1 MTHAAPARVVAD
13 LLSVRGA
20 AGRFLVPGDSRTTAA
35 RSLLSYNRL
44 RPLRVRAVRAAMGS
58 TLRLGAG
65 GLISEPRQMVAPP
78 DAPVLLD
85 HLASVLDVPRVVFAA
100 TEKGGSGFVT
110 PVLQLFT
117 PDGRNVGFAK
127 IGWDAVTDAMIR
139 TEADALERAARAG
152 WDSVSVPEVVWHG
165 EWEDLSLLVTAPMP
179 RTVRRLR
186 PSELPPISPLL
197 DVALLDGPTQRHR
210 VDMSTYWADARA
222 TAAHAIDAG
231 RTELADRLDA
241 VAREHE
247 AVELTFG
254 RWHGDW
260 VEWNLARAD
269 GRLFAWDW
277 AYSAPDVPFGFD
289 LLQFFHLRH
298 RVLREAPPAVAL
310 DPRRRRRATRPPP
323 ARHSRRRG
331 GRRHRA
337 ASHRGAAARGARA
350 PGPHRR
356 SAHEQPDRRGAD
368 RGRLHRCHRGRAR
381 GLAVSQGVEAPRP
394 RGRSGRGAQPGRLDH
409 LRDRELRAPRRT
421 HERARC
427 EARRTR

>member
-1 MTHAAPARVVAD
+1 VPAAATNDGWTAPPLSELIVRSPAVGALHTDQTTTESQTETEMNAAPTRVVAD

-20 AGRFLVPGDSRTTAA
+20 AGRFLVPGDSRNTAA

-44 RPLRVRAVRAAMGS
+44 RPFRVRTVRAAMGWA
-58 TLRLGAG
+58 LRLGAG
-65 GLISEPRQMVAPP
+65 GLLSEPRQMIAP
-78 DAPVLLD
+78 AEAAVLLD
-85 HLASVLDVPRVVFAA
+85 QLASVLGVPSVVFAA

-127 IGWDAVTDAMIR
+127 IGWDAVTAAMIR
-139 TEADALERAARAG
+139 TEADTLERAARAG
-152 WDSVSVPEVVWHG
+152 WDSVAVPEVVWHG

-186 PSELPPISPLL
+186 PSELPPIPPLL
-197 DVALLDGPTQRHR
+197 DVVMLDGPTQRHR
-210 VDMSTYWADARA
+210 VDASTYWSDACATAARA
-222 TAAHAIDAG
+222 TEAG
-231 RTELADRLDA
+231 RTELADHLDA

-260 VEWNLARAD
+260 VEWNLAQAD

-310 DPRRRRRATRPPP
+310 
-323 ARHSRRRG
+323 S
-331 GRRHRA
+331 RA
-337 ASHRGAAARGARA
+337 ADDARPGLRQLGIPTDEVGAVIALHHTEVLLREERALQAR
-350 PGPHRR
+350 
-356 SAHEQPDRRGAD
+356 SK
-368 RGRLHRCHRGRAR
+368 
-381 GLAVSQGVEAPRP
+381 VSQ
-394 RGRSGRGAQPGRLDH
+394 
-409 LRDRELRAPRRT
+409 
-421 HERARC
+421 
-427 EARRTR
+427 

>member
-1 MTHAAPARVVAD
+1 MSGSPRGSNPREISASGRIGSSGRDRYNQSVPGAGTNDGWAAPPLSDLIVRSPASGALHPHPTETETVTETEAFGAPARVVAD
-13 LLSVRGA
+13 LRSLRGA
-20 AGRFLVPGDSRTTAA
+20 AGRFLVPGESRTGAA

-44 RPLRVRAVRAAMGS
+44 RPWRVRTVRAAMGW

-65 GLISEPRQMVAPP
+65 GLLSEPRQIVAPP
-78 DAPVLLD
+78 GAAVLLD
-85 HLASVLDVPRVVFAA
+85 HLASVLGVPRVVFAA

-139 TEADALERAARAG
+139 AEADALERAARAG
-152 WDSVSVPEVVWHG
+152 WDSVSVPEIVWHG
-165 EWEDLSLLVTAPMP
+165 EWDDLSLLVTAPMP
-179 RTVRRLR
+179 RGVRRLR
-186 PSELPPISPLL
+186 PSELPPIPPLL

-210 VDMSTYWADARA
+210 IDTSAYWNEACAIAARA
-222 TAAHAIDAG
+222 ADAG
-231 RTELADRLDA
+231 RSALAEQLDA

-277 AYSAPDVPFGFD
+277 AYSASDVPFGFD

-310 DPRRRRRATRPPP
+310 T
-323 ARHSRRRG
+323 
-331 GRRHRA
+331 RA
-337 ASHRGAAARGARA
+337 ADDARPGLRQLGIPDDEVGAVVALHQAEVLLREERALQARA
-350 PGPHRR
+350 K
-356 SAHEQPDRRGAD
+356 
-368 RGRLHRCHRGRAR
+368 
-381 GLAVSQGVEAPRP
+381 VSQ
-394 RGRSGRGAQPGRLDH
+394 
-409 LRDRELRAPRRT
+409 
-421 HERARC
+421 
-427 EARRTR
+427 

>member
-1 MTHAAPARVVAD
+1 VAEGSAAPGGGRVVAD

-20 AGRFLVPGDSRTTAA
+20 AGRFLVPGESRNTAA

-44 RPLRVRAVRAAMGS
+44 RPARVRTVRAAIGW

-65 GLISEPRQMVAPP
+65 GLLSEPRQIVAPP

-85 HLASVLDVPRVVFAA
+85 HLASVLGQSRVVFAA

-117 PDGRNVGFAK
+117 PDGNNVGFAK
-127 IGWDAVTDAMIR
+127 IGWDPVTDAMIR

-165 EWEDLSLLVTAPMP
+165 EWEDLTLLVTAPMP
-179 RTVRRLR
+179 RHVRRLR
-186 PSELPPISPLL
+186 PSELPPIPPLL
-197 DVALLDGPTQRHR
+197 DVAMLDGPTERHR
-210 VDMSTYWADARA
+210 VDVSSYWSDARA
-222 TAAHAIDAG
+222 TAGPATDAG
-231 RTELADRLDA
+231 RRELADHLDA
-241 VAREHE
+241 VEREHAE
-247 AVELTFG
+247 AEITFG

-260 VEWNLARAD
+260 VEWNLAQAH

-310 DPRRRRRATRPPP
+310 T
-323 ARHSRRRG
+323 
-331 GRRHRA
+331 RA
-337 ASHRGAAARGARA
+337 AEDARPGLRQLGIPDDEVDAVIALHHTEVLLREERA
-350 PGPHRR
+350 LQAR
-356 SAHEQPDRRGAD
+356 SA
-368 RGRLHRCHRGRAR
+368 
-381 GLAVSQGVEAPRP
+381 VSR
-394 RGRSGRGAQPGRLDH
+394 
-409 LRDRELRAPRRT
+409 
-421 HERARC
+421 
-427 EARRTR
+427 